1 MLRFVPASVISVL
14 EYSDMIWNV
23 CFAGSVIVLL
33 AAVMYALTAA
43 RRYKSGQIL
52 TPFHTIFA
60 GMFLAVYISLIPVF
74 AAELEGESGFLL
86 KLGLFDALQTIQVF
100 TVNVGGDF
108 ILENINT
115 GATTISEAYSAYMTC
130 LFFAAPLLTFGF
142 LVSLFKNTLENLS
155 YRIHFWGDV
164 YVFSELN
171 EKALLLAQSLRSNH
185 RDAQIVFTN
194 VDKDEGDITS
204 EYIESAKEL
213 SALIFQKD
221 IVSVDF
227 SAHSA
232 KGDITFFVISEKEG
246 DNLIQSLKLLSRY
259 NTRENTQLYVFSTGT
274 EGELLLSNADK
285 GKIKLRRVNEVRSKV
300 YRYLYD
306 NGSELFESAYT
317 EAGGEKQINVAIV
330 GLGKTGTE
338 ILKALP
344 WYCQMDGY
352 NLTIH
357 AFDREENAEDRFSAL
372 CPELM
377 SPKYNG
383 VCIPGETQYTI
394 HIHSGVDV
402 ATKTFADRLMAM
414 GQHTFVFVCL
424 GDDEDN
430 INCAAN
436 IRMLCERCAT
446 HPVIRTVVQSTEES
460 EALIGI
466 CNYRGQPY
474 GISPFG
480 NLESSYSEEVLMGSE
495 LEKLALERHL
505 KWGQEEEFWQ
515 YEYNYRSS
523 MASAIHMK
531 ARIACAVPGADKEE
545 SQISETERDIIE
557 KLEHRRWNAYMR
569 SDGYIY
575 SGSPDKSSRNDLAK
589 MHHNLVDFDVLT
601 EEDKRKD
608 SAIATF

>member
-1 MLRFVPASVISVL
+1 MVWNICFWASVGVL
-14 EYSDMIWNV
+14 
-23 CFAGSVIVLL
+23 AL
-33 AAVMYALTAA
+33 AVGYALTVA
-43 RRYKSGQIL
+43 RKYRSGQIL
-52 TPFHTIFA
+52 TPFHTVFA
-60 GMFLAVYISLIPVF
+60 GMFLAVYIGLIPTF
-74 AAELEGESGFLL
+74 TAALEGEPGYLL
-86 KLGLFDALQTIQVF
+86 KLGMFDVLQTIQVF

-108 ILENINT
+108 ILDNISSS
-115 GATTISEAYSAYMTC
+115 ATQISEPYSAYMTC

-155 YRIHFWGDV
+155 YRLHFWGDV

-171 EKALLLAQSLRSNH
+171 EKALLLAQSLRANH
-185 RDAQIVFTN
+185 KDAQIVFTN
-194 VDKDEGDITS
+194 VDRDEGDVTS
-204 EYIESAKEL
+204 EYVESAKEL
-213 SALIFQKD
+213 SALIFTKD

-227 SAHSA
+227 SFHSP
-232 KGDITFFVISEKEG
+232 KGSITFFVISEKEG

-285 GKIKLRRVNEVRSKV
+285 GKIKLRRVNEVRSMV

-306 NGSELFESAYT
+306 AGSELFESAYT
-317 EAGGEKQINVAIV
+317 DANGIRQINAAVV
-330 GLGKTGTE
+330 GLGKTGME
-338 ILKALP
+338 ILKALV

-352 NLTIH
+352 QLTVH
-357 AFDREENAEDRFSAL
+357 AFDRDELAQDKFAAL

-377 SPKYNG
+377 SSKYNG
-383 VCIPGETQYTI
+383 ICVPGETQYTI

-402 ATKTFADRLMAM
+402 ATKTFADRYMAM
-414 GQHTFVFVCL
+414 GHQTFAFVCL

-436 IRMLCERCAT
+436 LRMLSERCGS

-460 EALIGI
+460 EALLGI

-474 GISPFG
+474 GISPIG
-480 NLESSYSEEVLMGSE
+480 DLENAYSEEVLMGSE

-505 KWGQEEEFWQ
+505 KWGEEEEFWQ

-523 MASAIHMK
+523 MASAVHMK
-531 ARIACAVPGADKEE
+531 ARIACGISGADQEE
-545 SQISETERDIIE
+545 SQITLEQRDAIE

-569 SDGYIY
+569 SEGYIY
-575 SGSPDKSSRNDLAK
+575 SGCPDKSSRNDLAK
-589 MHHNLVDFDVLT
+589 MHHNLVVFDDLT

-608 SAIATF
+608 SKIATF